1 MTIMTIIHWLVS
13 AAAVGVA
20 AYLIPGVE
28 VTLVGALIAAVV
40 IGIINL
46 FIKPVLT
53 ILTLPLT
60 IVTLGLF
67 SLVLNALLVL
77 LVAQVVPGFT
87 VTGFWP
93 ALFFSIVLSLVNAVF
108 DMGRD

>member
-1 MTIMTIIHWLVS
+1 MTIIHWFVS

-40 IGIINL
+40 IGIINA
-46 FIKPVLT
+46 FIKPVLS

-87 VTGFWP
+87 VAGFWP

-108 DMGRD
+108 GAGRD